1 MSLNLFEG
9 FYLSERV
16 TGGGYMSAEPEIRKL
31 LEIRGELEAKVER
44 LKVELDDMRKVMAE
58 IDKAIVK
65 QGFRQ
70 PTPEPEQVKPQED
83 GGSSIQAKDG
93 TVLGRLA
100 IDADTIVFTPREEL
114 GFLTSIPP
122 FQSFLVDRVLANMR
136 STDEDRATRGE
147 IDSKDILSYDV
158 QAEGETIHSLVV
170 HNYGGERRLR
180 EIQSSLRWSFDKMYD
195 KLRRG

>member
-1 MSLNLFEG
+1 MS
-9 FYLSERV
+9 
-16 TGGGYMSAEPEIRKL
+16 TEPEIRKL

-44 LKVELDDMRKVMAE
+44 LQAELEDVSKLVAE
-58 IDKAIVK
+58 IDKAIVR
-65 QGFRQ
+65 QGFKQ
-70 PTPEPEQVKPQED
+70 PTPEPEQAKPAEEGD
-83 GGSSIQAKDG
+83 SSIQAKDG

-100 IDADTIVFTPREEL
+100 VDADTMVFTPREEL
-114 GFLTSIPP
+114 RFLTSIPP
-122 FQSFLVDRVLANMR
+122 FQSFLIDRVLANMR

-147 IDSKDILSYDV
+147 IDPKDILGYEV
-158 QAEGETIHSLVV
+158 QAEGETIRTVVV

>member
-1 MSLNLFEG
+1 MS
-9 FYLSERV
+9 
-16 TGGGYMSAEPEIRKL
+16 TEPEIRRL
-31 LEIRGELEAKVER
+31 LEIRGELEAKIER
-44 LKVELDDMRKVMAE
+44 LQAELDDISKLVTE

-65 QGFRQ
+65 QGFKQ
-70 PTPEPEQVKPQED
+70 PTPEPEQVKPAED
-83 GGSSIQAKDG
+83 GRSSIQAKDG

-114 GFLTSIPP
+114 RFLTSIPP
-122 FQSFLVDRVLANMR
+122 FQSFLIDRVLANMR

-147 IDSKDILSYDV
+147 IDPKDILSYEV
-158 QAEGETIHSLVV
+158 QAEGEIIRSVVV
-170 HNYGGERRLR
+170 HKYGGERRLR

>member
-70 PTPEPEQVKPQED
+70 PSPEPEQVKPKED

-158 QAEGETIHSLVV
+158 QAEGETIRSLVV

>member
-1 MSLNLFEG
+1 
-9 FYLSERV
+9 
-16 TGGGYMSAEPEIRKL
+16 MSAEPEIRKL
-31 LEIRGELEAKVER
+31 LEIRDELKAKVER
-44 LKVELDDMRKVMAE
+44 LQVELDDMRKVMAE

-70 PTPEPEQVKPQED
+70 PTPEPEQVKPQEG

-158 QAEGETIHSLVV
+158 QAEGETIRSLVV